1 MARRSTVRSLATL
14 LTLYARNASAIDGPP
29 KRTNRPMSAMTIRRS
44 GSEHP
49 WARPAGFVF
58 RHSRF
63 MGKSPGPPDEQ
74 AMCHGLLP
82 PTVEGDLVQRRE
94 LGQDVRAAPQLRN
107 RAPSRRRYRT

>member
-29 KRTNRPMSAMTIRRS
+29 KRTNRPMSAMTIRSS
-44 GSEHP
+44 GSEYP
-49 WARPAGFVF
+49 WALPARFVF

-82 PTVEGDLVQRRE
+82 PTVEGDLVKGRE
-94 LGQDVRAAPQLRN
+94 LRQELRAAPRLRN
-107 RAPSRRRYRT
+107 RAPSRCCYRT